1 MSDETKDT
9 PKKKMTSAEVEAL
22 LEDIRLRTAQAQL
35 AEAEM
40 KLEMTEETVRLF
52 KASKEQRARTNAQR
66 QSQMEKDRE
75 NIAIKARNCTHRQGG
90 SPKNPY
96 GGKGTSALSRVMLP
110 DGHSEVIMCS
120 VCPLTVFSPRDDDM
134 AKRRRP
140 KESEAQAE
148 KRVERYYKAKA
159 EWDKLMELAL
169 DKLTDEAAAPMH
181 CGVTFTLRDGEGREV
196 LAIRP
201 CDSYAQGLDNRQG
214 ARA

>member
-1 MSDETKDT
+1 MSDE
-9 PKKKMTSAEVEAL
+9 PKKMTAKEVEAM
-22 LEDIRLRTAQAQL
+22 LEEIKIRTAQANL

-52 KASKEQRARTNAQR
+52 KAAKEQRSRNNKQR
-66 QSQMEKDRE
+66 QSQLAKDRE
-75 NIAIKARNCTHRQGG
+75 NTAMLARACTHRQGG

-96 GGKGTSALSRVMLP
+96 GGKGTSALSRVLLP
-110 DGHSEVIMCS
+110 DGHSELIMCS
-120 VCPLTVFSPRDDDM
+120 ICPLTVFSPREDDI
-134 AKRRRP
+134 AKKKRP
-140 KESEAQAE
+140 GETAEAAE
-148 KRVERYYKAKA
+148 RRVEKYHIAKA
-159 EWDKLMELAL
+159 AWDKLMELAM

-196 LAIRP
+196 LPIRP